1 MPPHSPSTR
10 RGTCATWSSAT
21 CKRSSDASVA
31 PLDTPSVLVDL
42 DILDRN
48 VRRMAD
54 FAAEHG
60 VKLRPH
66 AKSHKTV
73 AIARRQVE
81 SGAVGLTVAKLDEAE
96 AFLNAG
102 FNDLFVANQVIGPL
116 KWRRLAELQSHG
128 TVAVGVDSLA
138 GARGIAEAAL
148 EAATTVP
155 VVIEIDTGLHR
166 AGVLPGEAAVALARQ
181 IASVAGLE
189 LRGVFTHAGHAYAA
203 TSPQEVHRIGRLEG
217 ELLVMTADKLRAD
230 GIACPVVSVGSTPT
244 AMISGAVPGVTEMRP
259 GNYVFYDRMQVGL
272 GSAQLSDCA
281 LTVLTTVISRP
292 SPERAVIDAGSK
304 TFALDRGAHGLEAL
318 LGYGEDNEFGLVLDR
333 LSEEHGVILLD
344 PAHDALLQVG
354 DRLRILPNH
363 ACTTANLAEAL
374 YGMRNG
380 RMVDVLPVLVRGG
393 GH

>member
-1 MPPHSPSTR
+1 
-10 RGTCATWSSAT
+10 
-21 CKRSSDASVA
+21 VA

-48 VRRMAD
+48 IRRMAD

-66 AKSHKTV
+66 AKSHKTA

-81 SGAVGLTVAKLDEAE
+81 SGAIGLTVAKLDEAE
-96 AFLNAG
+96 AFLKLKLNAG
-102 FNDLFVANQVIGPL
+102 FADLFVANQVIGPL

-128 TVAVGVDSLA
+128 TISVGVDSLA
-138 GARGIAEAAL
+138 GARGIAAAAL
-148 EAATTVP
+148 EVATTVP
-155 VVIEIDTGLHR
+155 VLIEIDTGLHR
-166 AGVLPGEAAVALARQ
+166 AGVLPGEPALALAGQ
-181 IASVAGLE
+181 IASLDGLE

-203 TSPQEVHRIGRLEG
+203 SSPQEVRRIGQAEG
-217 ELLVMTADKLRAD
+217 ELLVMTADLLRAH

-244 AMISGAVPGVTEMRP
+244 AMISGAIPGVTEIRP

-272 GSAQLSDCA
+272 GSAQRSDCA

-292 SPERAVIDAGSK
+292 AADRAVIDAGSK

-318 LGYGEDNEFGLVLDR
+318 LGYGEDNEFSLVLDH

-344 PAHDALLQVG
+344 PAQDALVRVG
-354 DRLRILPNH
+354 DRLQILPNH

-374 YGMRNG
+374 YGMRDG
-380 RMVDVLPVLVRGG
+380 RMVEVLPVLVRGG